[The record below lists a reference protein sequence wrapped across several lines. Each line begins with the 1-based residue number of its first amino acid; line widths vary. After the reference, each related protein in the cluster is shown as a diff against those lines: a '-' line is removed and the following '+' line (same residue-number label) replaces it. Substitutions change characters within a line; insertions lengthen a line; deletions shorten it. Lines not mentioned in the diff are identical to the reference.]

1 MTNKD
6 LPMELDYQ
14 TIFEQLNKD
23 KIDYLVVGGLAVNFH
38 GIPRMTYDID
48 LMIHLDPKNIRK
60 LVSTFVKW
68 GYRPRVPVN
77 PEDLADEKKRN
88 SWIQEKNMK
97 AFTFYNESQ
106 PIGEVDLVME
116 SPIPYDDLRARAIT
130 IELEGQKIPIVSIQD
145 LIELKLEAG
154 RKQDISDVENL
165 NAILEK

>member
-1 MTNKD
+1 
-6 LPMELDYQ
+6 MELDYQ
-14 TIFEQLNKD
+14 TIFQGLNKEN
-23 KIDYLVVGGLAVNFH
+23 IDYLVVGGLAVNFH

-48 LMIHLDPKNIRK
+48 LMIHLDPENIRK
-60 LVSTFVKW
+60 LVSTFVNW

-88 SWIQEKNMK
+88 SWIQDKNMK

-106 PIGEVDLVME
+106 PISEVDLVVE
-116 SPIPYDDLRARAIT
+116 SPIPYDELRARAIT
-130 IELEGQKIPIVSIQD
+130 IRLERERIPVVSIQD

-165 NAILEK
+165 RTILEK

>member
-6 LPMELDYQ
+6 LSMELDYQ
-14 TIFEQLNKD
+14 AIFKQLNKEE
-23 KIDYLVVGGLAVNFH
+23 IDYLVVGGLAVNFH

-48 LMIHLDPKNIRK
+48 LMIHLDPENIRK
-60 LVSTFVKW
+60 LVSTFVNW

-97 AFTFYNESQ
+97 AFTFYNEDQ
-106 PIGEVDLVME
+106 PIGEVDLVIE
-116 SPIPYDDLRARAIT
+116 SPIPYADLRARAIN
-130 IELEGQKIPIVSIQD
+130 IKLEGQDIAVVSIRD
-145 LIELKLEAG
+145 LIELKLDAG

-165 NAILEK
+165 KTILER